1 MTAAVT
7 PIETARERTQTIQQE
22 LEVAGAEL
30 HLTNSAL
37 ESSLPAAAKKGDVGK
52 ALEQN
57 AAIEEKV
64 LEAAEDL
71 QAVTELLAEEVAQR
85 AWLERELA
93 ISRASRK

>member
-1 MTAAVT
+1 MPAAAT
-7 PIETARERTQTIQQE
+7 PIETARDRTHTIQQE

-30 HLTNSAL
+30 HLANAAL
-37 ESSLPAAAKKGDVGK
+37 ESSLPAAARQGDVGK

-93 ISRASRK
+93 IARSARP